1 MILPKNKRPE
11 PSIQSIVDFLY
22 EMGPVKREQIT
33 VAGIDFDVAVSTRTK
48 PMQIE
53 LVFDHPGAKRYIDK
67 FKSTI
72 FKALK
77 ENFDP
82 FFKVD
87 AWPDKKGYEA
97 LRFGYRSAGTE
108 TVLSLKVLFEE
119 QTPKG
124 GVPAPIQEEGTTIIL
139 NRALQDDVDF
149 NSPESILNDKETN
162 KQLTKLFGK
171 RYERKLPEWIYTYY
185 QQNKVWLKEYG
196 NKQWA
201 PFIFGDKDFVTFF
214 TKRMSSLR
222 RSNKPVVGAGD
233 YTTWNPS
240 DIWAVKTGRVDKI
253 KELIK
258 DELKPKPAHLGEL
271 NSMLINLM
279 EDDDLIG
286 ISLKM
291 VKSGTNAHIKLHNV
305 ETSPVLRKLKSF
317 AKLEEYTMHDIHF
330 DYSNIWED
338 DKVTTYVR
346 LGSNNDYEINITRSG
361 NNISFNTAIK
371 GAAAQGGQTPIAMVV
386 DMLKGK
392 EFNKSHTTY
401 PQTPEALVEET
412 KYEKMYEFVTK
423 KVNGAPTYNEFQLRL
438 DKLYQKKK
446 KLAIVK
452 LMHLA
457 FWYDALTN
465 YSAPNDKSAEFWT
478 DLLYTGMKI
487 KPGRQFAPHAKIS

>member
-1 MILPKNKRPE
+1 MVIPKSKRPE
-11 PSIQSIVDFLY
+11 PSIDGVVDFLF
-22 EMGPVKREQIT
+22 EMGPVNNQDQIT
-33 VAGIDFDVAVSTRTK
+33 VAGIDFDIAVTTRTK
-48 PMQIE
+48 PMKIE
-53 LVFDHPGAKRYIDK
+53 LGFDHPGAKRYIDK

-82 FFKVD
+82 FF
-87 AWPDKKGYEA
+87 PTTQNGYAA

-108 TVLSLKVLFEE
+108 TILSLKVEFEAT
-119 QTPKG
+119 TPKG

-139 NRALQDDVDF
+139 NRALQDNVDF
-149 NSPESILNDKETN
+149 NSPGSILDDKDTN
-162 KQLTKLFGK
+162 KALLKLFGK
-171 RYERKLPEWIYTYY
+171 RYERRLPDWTYTYY

-196 NKQWA
+196 NRRWA

-233 YTTWNPS
+233 YTTWNPA
-240 DIWAVKTGRVDKI
+240 DIWAVKRGRVDEI
-253 KELIK
+253 KTLIK

-271 NSMLINLM
+271 NGMLINLM

-291 VKSGTNAHIKLHNV
+291 VKSGHDAHIKLHNV
-305 ETSPVLRKLKSF
+305 ETSSVLKKLKSF
-317 AKLEEYTMHDIHF
+317 AKLEEYTMRDIHF

-338 DKVTTYVR
+338 DKVTTYVK

-371 GAAAQGGQTPIAMVV
+371 GAAAQGGQTPIGMVV

-392 EFNKSHTTY
+392 EFNKSHTAY

-465 YSAPNDKSAEFWT
+465 YSSPNDKSAEFWT